1 MSPTPATRHPP
12 PARFRFQLI
21 AATFAR
27 VVVNT
32 AHRMVYPFL
41 PAFSRGLGV
50 PLESL
55 AVILSVRGA
64 LGMASPFFGGVP
76 DRFGRRYA
84 MLIGVAIFCAA
95 LALVGLWPSYLTF
108 FAAII
113 LIVVSKFLFDP
124 ALQAYIGDRTPYSQ
138 RGLVIGITE
147 LGWSGAA
154 LVGIPLAGLLI
165 ARGTWRSPFLPLAG
179 LGLLAGVALWF
190 LIPRQPPTTD
200 DTNAPR
206 PDVWSSVWR
215 NTNVLA
221 ALSLGLL
228 ITAGNESLNVVY
240 GAWMERTYGLT
251 VAALGLSV
259 TVIGIAELAAEG
271 LVIFLSDRLGKRRAV
286 AAGIAAGTLAYF
298 ALPALTFDLKFAL
311 IGLFLVFITFEFTIV
326 TSIPLMTELV
336 PEARGTVMSANIAA
350 HAGGRM
356 LGALIGAYVFHFGF
370 LWNGVAAAVLNLVA
384 LGLVV
389 WVVRERK
396 GK

>member
-1 MSPTPATRHPP
+1 
-12 PARFRFQLI
+12 
-21 AATFAR
+21 
-27 VVVNT
+27 
-32 AHRMVYPFL
+32 
-41 PAFSRGLGV
+41 
-50 PLESL
+50 
-55 AVILSVRGA
+55 
-64 LGMASPFFGGVP
+64 
-76 DRFGRRYA
+76 
-84 MLIGVAIFCAA
+84 
-95 LALVGLWPSYLTF
+95 
-108 FAAII
+108 
-113 LIVVSKFLFDP
+113 
-124 ALQAYIGDRTPYSQ
+124 
-138 RGLVIGITE
+138 
-147 LGWSGAA
+147 
-154 LVGIPLAGLLI
+154 
-165 ARGTWRSPFLPLAG
+165 
-179 LGLLAGVALWF
+179 
-190 LIPRQPPTTD
+190 
-200 DTNAPR
+200 
-206 PDVWSSVWR
+206 WSSVWR